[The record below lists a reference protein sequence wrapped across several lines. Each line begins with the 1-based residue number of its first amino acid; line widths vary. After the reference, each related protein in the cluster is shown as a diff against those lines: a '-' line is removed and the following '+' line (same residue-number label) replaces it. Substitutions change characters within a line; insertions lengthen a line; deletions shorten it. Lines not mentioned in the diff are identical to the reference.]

1 MSSENRST
9 GHDLPG
15 DEQLSAWLDGGL
27 DADGNAKMADL
38 AARNEDVA
46 ARAARLRRMDELVR
60 AAVPEEETIPP
71 ELLARLGLA
80 QPEAASAAPAAQVI
94 DLAAARAARPAP
106 APASAPARAPAPR
119 AWFTGMGRIAAQL
132 VLISGLGLGV
142 MLALGHDRQPATPGA
157 PTEASADYR
166 VLGDAS
172 RAAPAANA
180 LVRFAPGIDAAQAA
194 ALARTAG
201 ASMVGAPSAAGTAR
215 LAIAPARRDAVLAR
229 LRATPGVILAEPLD
243 GTGQ

>member
-1 MSSENRST
+1 MSTDKRNT
-9 GHDLPG
+9 GQDLPG

-27 DADGNAKMADL
+27 DAEGHAKMADL

-46 ARAARLRRMDELVR
+46 ARAARLRHMDELVR
-60 AAVPEEETIPP
+60 AAVPEEDEVPA

-80 QPEAASAAPAAQVI
+80 APAPGSAAPAGKVI
-94 DLAAARAARPAP
+94 DLAAARAARSAP
-106 APASAPARAPAPR
+106 APARRP
-119 AWFTGMGRIAAQL
+119 WFTGMGRIAAQL

-142 MLALGHDRQPATPGA
+142 MLALGHNRQPASPQ
-157 PTEASADYR
+157 ASADYR

-180 LVRFAPGIDAAQAA
+180 LVRFGPGVSAAKAS
-194 ALARTAG
+194 ALTREAG
-201 ASMVGAPSAAGTAR
+201 ASLVGQPSAAGIAR
-215 LAIAPARRDAVLAR
+215 IAIDPERRDAVLAK

-243 GTGQ
+243 GTRP

>member
-1 MSSENRST
+1 MSSDDRK

-60 AAVPEEETIPP
+60 AAVPEEEAVPA

-80 QPEAASAAPAAQVI
+80 APAAGSAAPAADVI
-94 DLAAARAARPAP
+94 DLAAARAARTAPAP
-106 APASAPARAPAPR
+106 APRP
-119 AWFTGMGRIAAQL
+119 WFTGMGRIAAQL
-132 VLISGLGLGV
+132 VLISGLGLGI
-142 MLALGHDRQPATPGA
+142 MLALGHNRQPAA
-157 PTEASADYR
+157 PQVSADYR

-172 RAAPAANA
+172 RAAPPANA
-180 LVRFAPGIDAAQAA
+180 LVRFGPGVSAAEAS
-194 ALARTAG
+194 ALTREAG
-201 ASMVGAPSAAGTAR
+201 GSLVGQPSATGTAR
-215 LAIAPARRDAVLAR
+215 LAIDPARRDAVLAR

-243 GTGQ
+243 GTRP